1 MTNAHSEMLDN
12 HTIETDFRVSMGN
25 LCRLYGWEDFQFPD
39 LAYPVNL
46 SVAMQYASRRL
57 GATDGNIELKFIRDD
72 GRPARLSTTRTFCT
86 ESCLFYIPIEPMC
99 QMVTNDERK
108 KTGNLLLSIF
118 TYLYRIV
125 EIPHFC
131 DEYSYLGN
139 IYAMIEDWWVNDD
152 GYSDDKRETE
162 FVVAHFGKLNDFGA
176 NSLLMI
182 QDRTNLELFEKRR
195 KDFRAKTKA
204 EKELK
209 RLAWKFLQLYRQHP
223 DRGIFDNIQAPKD
236 IDEYDSYVR
245 LEQLVHFYWNHNE
258 PIHDELMDCV
268 NAELNECGAME
279 ISVSTQYF
287 DEPQSNVSH
296 CLDFEKM
303 LFDLLHE
310 LCDTIK
316 DLSHE

>member
-1 MTNAHSEMLDN
+1 
-12 HTIETDFRVSMGN
+12 
-25 LCRLYGWEDFQFPD
+25 
-39 LAYPVNL
+39 
-46 SVAMQYASRRL
+46 MQYASRRL

-72 GRPARLSTTRTFCT
+72 DRPARLSITKTFCT
-86 ESCLFYIPIEPMC
+86 ESCLFYIPIEPMY
-99 QMVTNDERK
+99 QMVTNDDK
-108 KTGNLLLSIF
+108 KETGNLLLSIF

-139 IYAMIEDWWVNDD
+139 IYAMIEDWSVNDE
-152 GYSDDKRETE
+152 GYSEDKRETE
-162 FVVAHFGKLNDFGA
+162 FVVAHFGNLNDFGA
-176 NSLLMI
+176 NSLLML
-182 QDRTNLELFEKRR
+182 QDRTNLELFEKRH
-195 KDFRAKTKA
+195 KDFKAKTKA

-209 RLAWKFLQLYRQHP
+209 RLTEKFLQLYREYP
-223 DRGIFDNIQAPKD
+223 ERGIFDNIQAPKD

-287 DEPQSNVSH
+287 DEPQSNVSNN
-296 CLDFEKM
+296 LDFEET
-303 LFDLLHE
+303 LFNLLHE
-310 LCDTIK
+310 LCDNIK
-316 DLSHE
+316 DLSYE